1 MVWPNP
7 VSLLLLHLGTKS
19 HGAAVKMYPYEMRYP
34 FKDNE

>member
-7 VSLLLLHLGTKS
+7 ISLLLLRLGNKS
-19 HGAAVKMYPYEMRYP
+19 HGAAVEMYPYEMRHP